1 MDVGIK
7 LRGKNSEV
15 QRNVGKGECKE
26 PPLEEPTCSSHT
38 TTDPEREE
46 EQHGAIILGSGS

>member
-1 MDVGIK
+1 MDVGTK

-26 PPLEEPTCSSHT
+26 PPPEEPTCSPHT